1 MGSNREGACKRWSAK
16 RKAEI
21 VVRLFKG
28 ERLDALSRETGQSA
42 VKLSGW
48 REEFLEGG
56 AAMLKRR
63 SDDDPQLQTLAA
75 ERQRLQSKVGEL
87 TMANELLYEKS
98 HRLEDNCPL
107 GRRRSK

>member
-42 VKLSGW
+42 VWSYPGFVDSSTLGLQALFSGQF
-48 REEFLEGG
+48 RCS
-56 AAMLKRR
+56 KRMGD
-63 SDDDPQLQTLAA
+63 S
-75 ERQRLQSKVGEL
+75 
-87 TMANELLYEKS
+87 
-98 HRLEDNCPL
+98 
-107 GRRRSK
+107 